1 MRSVDLSTLDPRLL
15 RLTYASRAADW
26 LTRDDLRAIA
36 NSAQKRNKSMG
47 LTGLLLYVGG
57 DFLQVI
63 EGPGAAVEKLY
74 EMIEA
79 DPRNQWVTRLATEKV
94 LRRAFADWSMGCFE
108 IGLEQLEGDAFFI
121 LDADAPRVRPRFSGD
136 FSVFLDQ
143 FYARN
148 RARGAAPDFARAL

>member
-1 MRSVDLSTLDPRLL
+1 MDLTSLDPRLL

-36 NSAQKRNKSMG
+36 ESAQRHNRARG
-47 LTGLLLYVGG
+47 LTGLLLYVEG

-63 EGPGAAVEKLY
+63 EGPGAAVERLF
-74 EMIEA
+74 ETIEA
-79 DPRNQWVTRLATEKV
+79 DARNQWVTRLATERI

-108 IGLEQLEGDAFFI
+108 IGLTEIADDAFFL
-121 LDADAPRVRPRFSGD
+121 LDAEAPRVRPRFSGD

-148 RARGAAPDFARAL
+148 RARGLTPDFARAM